1 MEDENGVSST
11 SSAQLLVVK
20 MPMLSAR
27 FKGGKKRASHA
38 LKRKNLEISR
48 LRKHNEKL
56 QKGQN
61 TLRKRLERERKRH
74 RQVIDTPRRKTDS
87 LMKKSGLKPGT
98 RATENI
104 RKKLLYAECISKE
117 VAETSGV
124 NPAEKRLVGKVVSGK
139 IMKKYKM
146 LTELKQSTNITWR
159 TQAKQSKKLDQERRP
174 RNLFLK
180 QKNARDVEEFLCR
193 DDNSRC
199 MHGKADSLKYGK
211 SQKQKRPWYYAKD
224 TTDGHGWQCIYAQCP
239 KRLTTR
245 TIRAGTF
252 FEKSRL
258 LLAKLVYLMYLWSQ
272 DTMVKNA
279 AETTGI
285 SQKTVV
291 QMYQYFRDVCSTKP
305 INSPAQLGGPGIVV
319 QIHENLFNHKSKY
332 QRGRRPSNETW
343 VFGIVDTS
351 TKLAI
356 TYMEAVAKRDKATLL

>member
-1 MEDENGVSST
+1 MAKSK
-11 SSAQLLVVK
+11 AQRMK
-20 MPMLSAR
+20 EY
-27 FKGGKKRASHA
+27 RA
-38 LKRKNLEISR
+38 
-48 LRKHNEKL
+48 
-56 QKGQN
+56 
-61 TLRKRLERERKRH
+61 
-74 RQVIDTPRRKTDS
+74 
-87 LMKKSGLKPGT
+87 
-98 RATENI
+98 
-104 RKKLLYAECISKE
+104 RKKATLGEDCLKQERNRTKQYYKPTAELNRKD
-117 VAETSGV
+117 
-124 NPAEKRLVGKVVSGK
+124 EKRLVGKVVSGK

-159 TQAKQSKKLDQERRP
+159 TQAKQSKKLDQERQP

-239 KRLTTR
+239 KRLTR

-291 QMYQYFRDVCSTKP
+291 QMY
-305 INSPAQLGGPGIVV
+305 
-319 QIHENLFNHKSKY
+319 ENLFNKSKY